1 MEGCE
6 VNPMMNLFLKL
17 AALLLG
23 TQKLIPA
30 SAR

>member
-1 MEGCE
+1 MEGAK
-6 VNPMMNLFLKL
+6 VNPTINLFLKL